1 MSCENEVHYSMNYK
15 IIDDPISK
23 IIIGK
28 FIRKCPKNLSYLN
41 RLATELDVIIK
52 KEFYNYILQV
62 VELLDLVKDIPH
74 IIRGSAGSSLV
85 CYCLGITNIDP
96 VADSVSFAR
105 FLNEARETMPDI
117 DFDFPHKQ
125 RDEVFERINKH
136 WPERVAR
143 ISNHVIYQS
152 KSATREAIR
161 QAMIKHEGKSKFIPK
176 SKCDPKFFP
185 KWKLEI
191 NKTKKEL
198 IGTMRCYSLHC
209 GGIVIY
215 DDKIPDDLKLTHTK
229 TSNQISYNKENVA
242 ESGLFKI
249 DILSNRGLS
258 QLFDISNQSI
268 ESYSYEDINITKLF
282 TKGFNIGL
290 TFAES
295 PAMRKI
301 LACVKPKTPMDIAF
315 CLALVR
321 PAAAN
326 GSKTKAILD
335 FERGEFGNYLIF
347 DDDAI
352 HFIQSS
358 INCDESTADK
368 YRRAFSKN
376 KTKLIKE
383 FDGLLNE
390 FKKDSENK
398 NKLMNSLYDLRRY
411 SFCKSHAISYAK
423 LVWALAY
430 NKVHYPEQFW
440 LATLNNCHSS
450 YRKWVHFNEA
460 KNSGIKLCL
469 GKKPWSI
476 NQGINQTELI
486 CLNPK
491 YNKMDLDPH
500 INSPSPTQ
508 YLNWGY
514 WIDPEFLPNMYLNVL
529 ESDEPLEPNQY
540 VVEFRGLIATGRICY
555 SSKYK
560 YHQREGITFITI
572 GYSNGKYVD
581 ITINKPVNYHP
592 FDVVKG
598 TGIISSYS
606 DNKVKFSYNTNK
618 INVQTYKFEKYKQI

>member
-1 MSCENEVHYSMNYK
+1 MIME
-15 IIDDPISK
+15 DPIAK
-23 IIIGK
+23 TIIGK
-28 FIRKCPKNLSYLN
+28 FVGKCPKNISYLN
-41 RLATELDVIIK
+41 RLATELDIIIK
-52 KEFYNYILQV
+52 KNFYEYILQV

-105 FLNEARETMPDI
+105 FLNESRETMPDI

-125 RDEVFERINKH
+125 RDKVFERINEH

-143 ISNHVIYQS
+143 ISNHVIYQN

-161 QAMIKHEGKSKFIPK
+161 QTMIKHEGKSKFIPK
-176 SKCDPKFFP
+176 SKCDSKFFP

-191 NKTKKEL
+191 DNKKKEL

-215 DDKIPDDLKLTHTK
+215 DNEIPQDVKLESK
-229 TSNQISYNKENVA
+229 NKNQIKYNKDDVA

-258 QLFDISNQSI
+258 QLFDSNKSAI
-268 ESYSYEDINITKLF
+268 ESYPPEDTNITKLF
-282 TKGFNIGL
+282 VKGNNIGL

-326 GSKTKAILD
+326 GAKTKAIID

-376 KTKLIKE
+376 KSKLIKE
-383 FDGLLNE
+383 FDGLINE
-390 FKKDSENK
+390 FKIGSNDKK
-398 NKLMNSLYDLRRY
+398 QLYGSLNDLRRY

-430 NKVHYPEQFW
+430 NKVYNPEQFW

-460 KNSGIKLCL
+460 KSAGIKLCL
-469 GKKPWSI
+469 GKKPFQLKTGLDGS
-476 NQGINQTELI
+476 ELI
-486 CLNPK
+486 CVNEK
-491 YNKMDLDPH
+491 YTNKDLSDH
-500 INSPSPTQ
+500 IKSPSPTQ

-514 WIDPEFLPNMYLNVL
+514 WISNEFLPNMYLNII
-529 ESDEPLEPNQY
+529 ESDEPLEPDNY
-540 VVEFRGLIATGRICY
+540 VVEFRGLIATGRIHY
-555 SSKYK
+555 ESKYK
-560 YHQREGITFITI
+560 YSKNEGITFLTI
-572 GYSNGKYVD
+572 GYANNKFVD

-598 TGIISSYS
+598 TGLLSSY
-606 DNKVKFSYNTNK
+606 DRGKVKISYNTNK
-618 INVQTYKFEKYKQI
+618 ILVRTHKFEKYKQI

>member
-1 MSCENEVHYSMNYK
+1 MANVINYQIIENPIAKS
-15 IIDDPISK
+15 IID
-23 IIIGK
+23 K
-28 FIRKCPKNLSYLN
+28 FVRKCPKNISYLN
-41 RLATELDVIIK
+41 RLATELDIIIK
-52 KEFYNYILQV
+52 KNFYEYILQV

-105 FLNEARETMPDI
+105 FLNEARDTMPDI

-125 RDEVFERINKH
+125 RDKVFERINEY

-143 ISNHVIYQS
+143 ISNHVIYQN

-161 QAMIKHEGKSKFIPK
+161 QVMIEQEGKSKFIPK
-176 SKCDPKFFP
+176 SKCDSKYFP

-191 NKTKKEL
+191 DNKKKEL

-215 DDKIPDDLKLTHTK
+215 DNKIPDEIKLESK
-229 TSNQISYNKENVA
+229 NKNQIKYNKDDVA

-258 QLFDISNQSI
+258 QLFDVNKQEI
-268 ESYSYEDINITKLF
+268 ELYPLEDFNITKLF
-282 TKGFNIGL
+282 TRGNNIGL

-301 LACVKPKTPMDIAF
+301 LACVKPKTPMDVAF

-326 GSKTKAILD
+326 GAKSKAILD

-352 HFIQSS
+352 QFIQAS
-358 INCDESTADK
+358 INCNEGQADK

-376 KTKLIKE
+376 KTKIIKE

-390 FKKDSENK
+390 FKIGSNNK
-398 NKLMNSLYDLRRY
+398 NKLFNSLNDLRRY

-430 NKVHYPEQFW
+430 NKVYNKEQFW

-460 KNSGIKLCL
+460 KSAGIKLCL
-469 GKKPWSI
+469 GKKPFILRTGLYDS
-476 NQGINQTELI
+476 ELI
-486 CLNPK
+486 CVNEK
-491 YNKMDLDPH
+491 YMNKDLTEH

-514 WIDPEFLPNMYLNVL
+514 WITCEFLPNMYLNIL
-529 ESDEPLEPNQY
+529 ESDDPLEENQY
-540 VVEFRGLIATGRICY
+540 LVEFRGLIATGRICH

-560 YHQREGITFITI
+560 YHKNEGLTFLTI
-572 GYSNGKYVD
+572 GYDNGKFID
-581 ITINKPVNYHP
+581 ISINKPVNYHP
-592 FDVVKG
+592 FDVIRG
-598 TGIISSYS
+598 TGIMSSY
-606 DNKVKFSYNTNK
+606 DGNKIRFNHNTNK
-618 INVQTYKFEKYKQI
+618 INVLTYKFEKYKIKN

>member
-1 MSCENEVHYSMNYK
+1 M
-15 IIDDPISK
+15 DDPIAK
-23 IIIGK
+23 LIIGK
-28 FIRKCPKNLSYLN
+28 FVRKCPKNISYLN
-41 RLATELDVIIK
+41 RLTTELDIIIK
-52 KEFYNYILQV
+52 KHFYNYILQV

-74 IIRGSAGSSLV
+74 IIRGSAGSSLI

-105 FLNEARETMPDI
+105 FLNESRETMPDI
-117 DFDFPHKQ
+117 DFDFPHNK

-143 ISNHVIYQS
+143 ISNHVIYQE

-161 QAMIKHEGKSKFIPK
+161 QAYIKHEGKSKFIPK
-176 SKCDPKFFP
+176 AKCNSKNFP

-191 NKTKKEL
+191 DKTKKEL

-215 DDKIPDDLKLTHTK
+215 DEKIPDDIKLTHTR
-229 TSNQISYNKENVA
+229 TSNQIKYNKEDVA
-242 ESGLFKI
+242 DSGLFKI

-258 QLFDISNQSI
+258 QLFDINNQPI
-268 ESYSYEDINITKLF
+268 ESYPLEDSNITKIF

-301 LACVKPKTPMDIAF
+301 LASVKPKTPMDVAF

-326 GSKTKAILD
+326 GAKSKAILD

-352 HFIQSS
+352 QFIQAS
-358 INCDESTADK
+358 INCNESQADK

-390 FKKDSENK
+390 FKVGTNDRVQ
-398 NKLMNSLYDLRRY
+398 LVNSLNDLRRY

-430 NKVHYPEQFW
+430 NKVYHPEEFW

-460 KNSGIKLCL
+460 KKAGIELCL
-469 GKKPWSI
+469 GKKPFKLSKGV
-476 NQGINQTELI
+476 NKTKLV
-486 CLNPK
+486 CLNQK
-491 YNKMDLDPH
+491 YVDKDLSEH

-508 YLNWGY
+508 YLIWGY
-514 WIDPEFLPNMYLNVL
+514 WIGEEFLPDMYLNVIESDVPL
-529 ESDEPLEPNQY
+529 ESNQDM
-540 VVEFRGLIATGRICY
+540 VEFRGLIATGRICY
-555 SSKYK
+555 DSKYK
-560 YHQREGITFITI
+560 YHQKEGLTFITV
-572 GYSNGKYVD
+572 GYANGKFID

-598 TGIISSYS
+598 IGIISSY
-606 DNKVKFSYNTNK
+606 DGNKIRFNYNTNK
-618 INVQTYKFEKYKQI
+618 INVLTYKFEKYKMKN

>member
-1 MSCENEVHYSMNYK
+1 MSNIINYE
-15 IIDDPISK
+15 IIDNPIAKS
-23 IIIGK
+23 IIDK
-28 FIRKCPKNLSYLN
+28 FVRKCPKNISYLN
-41 RLATELDVIIK
+41 RLATELDIIIK
-52 KEFYNYILQV
+52 KKFYEYILQV

-105 FLNEARETMPDI
+105 FLNEARDTMPDI

-125 RDEVFERINKH
+125 RDKVFERINKY

-143 ISNHVIYQS
+143 ISNHVIYQN

-161 QAMIKHEGKSKFIPK
+161 QVMIEQEGKSKFIPK
-176 SKCDPKFFP
+176 SKCDSKYYP

-191 NKTKKEL
+191 DNKKKEL

-215 DDKIPDDLKLTHTK
+215 DNKIPDDIKLESK
-229 TSNQISYNKENVA
+229 NKNQIKYNKDDVA

-258 QLFDISNQSI
+258 QLFDVNKQEI
-268 ESYSYEDINITKLF
+268 ELYPQEDINITKLF
-282 TKGFNIGL
+282 IRGNNIGL

-301 LACVKPKTPMDIAF
+301 LACVKPKTPMDVAF

-352 HFIQSS
+352 QFIQAS
-358 INCDESTADK
+358 INCNEGQADK

-376 KTKLIKE
+376 KTKIIQE

-390 FKKDSENK
+390 FKIGSNSK
-398 NKLMNSLYDLRRY
+398 NKLFNSLNDLRRY

-430 NKVHYPEQFW
+430 NKVYNKEQFW

-460 KNSGIKLCL
+460 KSAGIKLCL
-469 GKKPWSI
+469 GKKPFTLRTGLDDS
-476 NQGINQTELI
+476 ELI
-486 CLNPK
+486 CINEK
-491 YNKMDLDPH
+491 YINKNLTDH
-500 INSPSPTQ
+500 YNSPSPTQ
-508 YLNWGY
+508 YINWGY
-514 WIDPEFLPNMYLNVL
+514 WTNQEFLPNMYLNIL
-529 ESDEPLEPNQY
+529 ESDDPLEENQY
-540 VVEFRGLIATGRICY
+540 LVEFRGLIATGRICH

-560 YHQREGITFITI
+560 YHKNEGLTFLTI
-572 GYSNGKYVD
+572 GYDNGKFID
-581 ITINKPVNYHP
+581 ISINKPVNYHL
-592 FDVVKG
+592 FDVIRG
-598 TGIISSYS
+598 TGIISSY
-606 DNKVKFSYNTNK
+606 DGNKIRFNYNTNK
-618 INVQTYKFEKYKQI
+618 INVLTYKFEKYKIL

>member
-1 MSCENEVHYSMNYK
+1 MTNIINYK
-15 IIDDPISK
+15 IIDNPIAKS
-23 IIIGK
+23 IIDK
-28 FIRKCPKNLSYLN
+28 FVRKCPKNISYLN
-41 RLATELDVIIK
+41 RLATELDIIIIK
-52 KEFYNYILQV
+52 NFYEYILQV

-105 FLNEARETMPDI
+105 FLNEARDTMPDI

-125 RDEVFERINKH
+125 RDKVFERINEH

-143 ISNHVIYQS
+143 ISNHVIYQN
-152 KSATREAIR
+152 KSAIREAIR
-161 QAMIKHEGKSKFIPK
+161 QVMIEQEGKSKFIPK
-176 SKCDPKFFP
+176 SKCDSKYFP

-191 NKTKKEL
+191 DNKKKEL

-215 DDKIPDDLKLTHTK
+215 DNQIPDEIKLESK
-229 TSNQISYNKENVA
+229 NKNQIKYNKDDVA

-258 QLFDISNQSI
+258 QLFDVNKQEI
-268 ESYSYEDINITKLF
+268 ELYPHEDFNITKLF
-282 TKGFNIGL
+282 TRGNNIGL

-301 LACVKPKTPMDIAF
+301 LACVKPKTPMDVAF

-326 GSKTKAILD
+326 GAKSKAILD

-352 HFIQSS
+352 QFIQAS
-358 INCDESTADK
+358 INCNEGQADK

-376 KTKLIKE
+376 KTKIIKE

-390 FKKDSENK
+390 FKIGFNK
-398 NKLMNSLYDLRRY
+398 KTQLFNSLNDLRRY

-430 NKVHYPEQFW
+430 NKVYNKEQFW

-450 YRKWVHFNEA
+450 YKKWVHFNEA
-460 KNSGIKLCL
+460 KSAGIKLCL
-469 GKKPWSI
+469 GKKPFKLRTGLDDS
-476 NQGINQTELI
+476 ELI
-486 CLNPK
+486 CINEK
-491 YNKMDLDPH
+491 YINKDLTDH
-500 INSPSPTQ
+500 YQSPSPTQ

-514 WIDPEFLPNMYLNVL
+514 WISQEFLPNMYLNIL
-529 ESDEPLEPNQY
+529 ESDDPLEENQY
-540 VVEFRGLIATGRICY
+540 LVEFRGLIATGRICY
-555 SSKYK
+555 NSKYK
-560 YHQREGITFITI
+560 YHKNEGLTFLTI
-572 GYSNGKYVD
+572 GYDNGKFID
-581 ITINKPVNYHP
+581 ISISKPINYHP
-592 FDVVKG
+592 FDVIRG
-598 TGIISSYS
+598 TGIMSSY
-606 DNKVKFSYNTNK
+606 DGNKIRFNYNTNK
-618 INVQTYKFEKYKQI
+618 INVLTYKFEKYKIL

>member
-1 MSCENEVHYSMNYK
+1 MTNIINYT
-15 IIDDPISK
+15 IIDDPIAK
-23 IIIGK
+23 LIIDK
-28 FIRKCPKNLSYLN
+28 FVRKCPKNISYLN
-41 RLATELDVIIK
+41 RLATELDIIIK
-52 KEFYNYILQV
+52 KNFFEYILQV

-105 FLNEARETMPDI
+105 FLNEARDTMPDI

-125 RDEVFERINKH
+125 RDKVFERINEY

-143 ISNHVIYQS
+143 ISNHVIYQN
-152 KSATREAIR
+152 KSAMREAIR
-161 QAMIKHEGKSKFIPK
+161 QVMIEQEGKSKFIPK
-176 SKCDPKFFP
+176 SKCDSKYYP

-191 NKTKKEL
+191 DNKKKEL

-215 DDKIPDDLKLTHTK
+215 DNQIPDEIKLESK
-229 TSNQISYNKENVA
+229 NKNQIKYNKDDVVK
-242 ESGLFKI
+242 SGLFKI

-258 QLFDISNQSI
+258 QLFDVNKQEI
-268 ESYSYEDINITKLF
+268 ELYPHEDFNITKLF
-282 TKGFNIGL
+282 TRGNNIGL

-301 LACVKPKTPMDIAF
+301 LACVKPKTAMDIAF

-326 GSKTKAILD
+326 GAKSKAILD

-352 HFIQSS
+352 QFIQAS
-358 INCDESTADK
+358 INCNEGQADK

-376 KTKLIKE
+376 KTKIIQE

-390 FKKDSENK
+390 FKIGSNNK
-398 NKLMNSLYDLRRY
+398 NKLFNSLNDLRRY

-430 NKVHYPEQFW
+430 NKVYNKEQFW

-450 YRKWVHFNEA
+450 YKKWVHFNEA
-460 KNSGIKLCL
+460 KSAGIKLCL
-469 GKKPWSI
+469 GKKPFTLRTGLDDS
-476 NQGINQTELI
+476 ELI
-486 CLNPK
+486 CINEK
-491 YNKMDLDPH
+491 YINKDLTEH
-500 INSPSPTQ
+500 YHSPSPTQ
-508 YLNWGY
+508 YINWGY
-514 WIDPEFLPNMYLNVL
+514 WTSQDFLPNMCLNIL
-529 ESDEPLEPNQY
+529 ESDDPLEENQY
-540 VVEFRGLIATGRICY
+540 LVEFRGLIATGRICH

-560 YHQREGITFITI
+560 YHKNEGLTFLTI
-572 GYSNGKYVD
+572 GYENGKFID
-581 ITINKPVNYHP
+581 ISINKSVNYHP
-592 FDVVKG
+592 FDVIRG
-598 TGIISSYS
+598 TGIMSSY
-606 DNKVKFSYNTNK
+606 DGNKIRFNYNTNK
-618 INVQTYKFEKYKQI
+618 INVLTYKFEKYKIL